1 MKKDKRIVINIVYVI
16 IGAILIC
23 LSIVGKVDE
32 FWNGMGS
39 VLFVIGIL
47 KLLRYYRINKNVAY
61 HEKIEIE
68 EQDERNHFLRNKA
81 WAWSGYLFIIIAGV
95 SCIVLKIMGQEL
107 LSMVASWAICLM
119 MTLFWISYIVLKR
132 KY

>member
-1 MKKDKRIVINIVYVI
+1 MKRDKRIVINIVYVI

-32 FWNGMGS
+32 FWSGMGS
-39 VLFVIGIL
+39 TLFVIGIL
-47 KLLRYYRINKNVAY
+47 KLLRFYRINKNVAY
-61 HEKIEIE
+61 REKIEIE

-81 WAWSGYLFIIIAGV
+81 WAWSGYLFIIIAGI

-107 LSMVASWAICLM
+107 LSMVASWAVCLM
-119 MTLFWISYIVLKR
+119 TSLFWISYIVLKR